1 MSDQMNTEQILK
13 YLSTPEIKPRLGAW
27 LEGFVDSVSR
37 QFERKGALSP
47 RQEQVLVENFK
58 KFSPMALKA
67 VANWQEEFQNSEEFQ
82 SLWADAIAYYRQNPP
97 YYGQLIARAK
107 TDEDFIPGK
116 EALLKMTGNSY
127 FKKWRHLKNK
137 APDFEIGDLV
147 QVHGQPPNAT
157 FKTMAVR
164 KIREWDASFNFYESI
179 YPDRWWRQ
187 AKATNHMLLI
197 QEVCD
202 YTFTSA
208 KGSKLYKVLD
218 ISGDAHTLYLEER
231 MMKKAN

>member
-1 MSDQMNTEQILK
+1 MSEQVNIEQMLQ
-13 YLSTPEIKPRLGAW
+13 YLSSPEIKPRLGTW
-27 LEGFVDSVSR
+27 LEGFVQSLSE

-47 RQEQVLVENFK
+47 RQEQVLVQNFK

-67 VANWQEEFQNSEEFQ
+67 VANWQEEFENSEEFQ
-82 SLWADAIAYYRQNPP
+82 SLWADAIAYYEQNPP
-97 YYGQLIARAK
+97 YYGQLLARAK
-107 TDEDFIPGK
+107 AEEDFIPGK
-116 EALLKMTGNSY
+116 EVLLKMTGNYY
-127 FKKWRHLKNK
+127 FMKWRHLKNK

-157 FKTMAVR
+157 FKTLAAR
-164 KIREWDASFNFYESI
+164 KIKQWDASFNFYNSI
-179 YPDRWWRQ
+179 YREPRWRQ
-187 AKATNHMLLI
+187 AKALNHMLLI

-218 ISGDAHTLYLEER
+218 ISGEAHTLYLEER